1 MKYSFVT
8 YSQLP
13 ELDPDDQLMVAEMR
27 RRGHECQA
35 VVWND
40 EDVDW
45 NNAGI
50 CVIRNTWDYHL
61 QPDEFLRW
69 AEAVARSTRLFN
81 SVELIKWNI
90 DKKYLVELKSRGV
103 NIVPTVVFRRDPPSS
118 ETLSIRIIMREQGWH
133 TAVIKPTI
141 GLATSGVKKFATTS
155 DGISE
160 AEEHLS
166 RLLEKTD
173 VLLQPYLSS
182 VETYGERSLIFIGG
196 EFSHAIRKTAFQ
208 IMAIAGAAGE
218 RFVEASQAEIAFGNK
233 VLRALGQTTLYARVD
248 MVPDDE
254 GDYCLLELEL
264 IEPSLFLSAYAP
276 SAVSFANALERA
288 TS

>member
-27 RRGHECQA
+27 RRGHECYP

-40 EDVDW
+40 EAVDW
-45 NNAGI
+45 ENAGV

-61 QPDEFLRW
+61 EPAAFLKW
-69 AEAVARSTRLFN
+69 AEVTAQSTRLFN

-90 DKKYLVELKSRGV
+90 DKKYLVELENHGIS
-103 NIVPTVVFRRDPPSS
+103 IVPTTVFGRVDSGVPNLRTIVQ
-118 ETLSIRIIMREQGWH
+118 ERGWQ

-160 AEEHLS
+160 AEEHLLG
-166 RLLEKTD
+166 LLETND

-196 EFSHAIRKTAFQ
+196 EFSHAIRKTPFQ
-208 IMAIAGAAGE
+208 IMAIAGQAGE
-218 RFVEASQAEIAFGNK
+218 RLVEATETEIAFGK
-233 VLRALGQTTLYARVD
+233 SVIRALERNSLYARVD
-248 MVPDDE
+248 VVPDDE
-254 GDYCLLELEL
+254 GNYCLLELEL
-264 IEPSLFLSAYAP
+264 IEPSLFFSTFAP
-276 SAVSFANALERA
+276 SAVSFANALEQA